1 LHDEKGNPGQARK
14 AERRPAITPDM
25 FWPGPQRKRAPA
37 PERGKGDAGAESAA
51 STPAAAPQPKM
62 PDVGTVISLAE
73 AASRAASRMNHPS
86 VRSKRV
92 DHVSLPAVPPEPV
105 LILGEGGDTVDLS
118 DCGNRCSNGVW
129 CQACRA
135 DIRAEA
141 LRWLQELNV
150 VRPLSGTN
158 LLWGPAWS
166 REFLLADY

>member
-1 LHDEKGNPGQARK
+1 
-14 AERRPAITPDM
+14 M
-25 FWPGPQRKRAPA
+25 
-37 PERGKGDAGAESAA
+37 
-51 STPAAAPQPKM
+51 
-62 PDVGTVISLAE
+62 AE

-92 DHVSLPAVPPEPV
+92 DHLSLPATPPEPV
-105 LILGEGGDTVDLS
+105 VILGDDEDTVDLS
-118 DCGNRCSNGVW
+118 DCGNGCGRGVW
-129 CQACRA
+129 CQACRS
-135 DIRAEA
+135 DIRSEA